1 MKTLLLIDGAL
12 MILFI
17 LFKILK
23 AFIKIGI
30 ILLIILFVAAY
41 FTNPDDSMHRTKLHE
56 TVKDL
61 RLKKIRN
68 KNVQVDDYYIFSL
81 AKVNDSGEQ
90 RVVGIGVF
98 GKVWY
103 LDNLSSKK

>member
-1 MKTLLLIDGAL
+1 
-12 MILFI
+12 
-17 LFKILK
+17 LFKLLK

-30 ILLIILFVAAY
+30 FLLIILFVAAY
-41 FTNPDDSMHRTKLHE
+41 FTNPDDSMHRKKLHE

-61 RLKKIRN
+61 RLKKVRD
-68 KNVQVDDYYIFSL
+68 KNVQVDDYYVFSL
-81 AKVNDSGEQ
+81 AKVNESGEQ

-103 LDNLSSKK
+103 FDDISSKK